1 MLDVTVHVTIYT
13 HIHLVYMETRDH
25 VVCKDKT
32 LADTDSTFNFK
43 LPCDTW

>member
-1 MLDVTVHVTIYT
+1 
-13 HIHLVYMETRDH
+13 METRDH

-43 LPCDTW
+43 LPCDTWLTSQGEKVIH